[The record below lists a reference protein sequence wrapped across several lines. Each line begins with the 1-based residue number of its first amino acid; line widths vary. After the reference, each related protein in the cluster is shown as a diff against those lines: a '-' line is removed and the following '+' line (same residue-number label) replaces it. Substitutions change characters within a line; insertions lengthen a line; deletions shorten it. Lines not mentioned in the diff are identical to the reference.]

1 MHVFGPGFDCSLDVQ
16 NKFLSDASGFRL
28 SIMGQLLLVRHGQAS
43 FGADDYDQLSD
54 LGKRQSIRLGAYWQQ
69 MAAEQSGAEALRFE
83 AVLMGSLKRHRQTWE
98 GIAQG
103 AQLQMKPEVWPE
115 LNEYDSHALIETIHP
130 EPLAKPDTPEMY
142 KHHFRL
148 LRTAL
153 QQWMAGATQPR
164 GMPSYAEFAAGIQAV
179 LKHVR
184 ENHQGRVLIVSSGGP
199 ISTAVA
205 QILKAPAETSIE
217 LNLRIRN
224 TALTEFV
231 FTPSR
236 HMLLS
241 YNNLP
246 HLDHADHRSWI
257 TFA

>member
-1 MHVFGPGFDCSLDVQ
+1 
-16 NKFLSDASGFRL
+16 
-28 SIMGQLLLVRHGQAS
+28 MGQLTLVRHGQAS

-54 LGKRQSIRLGAYWQQ
+54 LGKRQSIRLGAYWRQTTVHKPD
-69 MAAEQSGAEALRFE
+69 ALKFD
-83 AVLMGSLKRHRQTWE
+83 AVFMGSLKRHRQTWE
-98 GIAQG
+98 GIAEG
-103 AQLQMKPEVWPE
+103 AGLNMTPEIWPG
-115 LNEYDSHALIETIHP
+115 LNEYDSHALIETVHP

-153 QQWMAGATQPR
+153 QKWMAGETQPH
-164 GMPSYAEFAAGIQAV
+164 GMPSYAAFAEGIQAV
-179 LKHVR
+179 LTRVR
-184 ENHQGRVLIVSSGGP
+184 THHQGRALLVSSGGP
-199 ISTAVA
+199 ISTAVG
-205 QILKAPAETSIE
+205 QVLGAPAETSIE

-224 TALTEFV
+224 TAVTDFI
-231 FTPSR
+231 FSNSR

-246 HLDHADHRSWI
+246 HLEDSEHHSWV

>member
-1 MHVFGPGFDCSLDVQ
+1 
-16 NKFLSDASGFRL
+16 
-28 SIMGQLLLVRHGQAS
+28 MGQLILVRHGQAS
-43 FGADDYDQLSD
+43 FGADDYDQLSE

-69 MAAEQSGAEALRFE
+69 AAAHTPQALAFE

-98 GIAQG
+98 GIAEG
-103 AQLQMKPEVWPE
+103 ANLHMTPEVWPA
-115 LNEYDSHALIETIHP
+115 LNEYDSHALIETVHP
-130 EPLAKPDTPEMY
+130 MPLAKPDTPEMY

-153 QQWMAGATQPR
+153 QKWMAGETQPK
-164 GMPSYAEFAAGIQAV
+164 GMPSYLEFGQGIQEV
-179 LKHVR
+179 LNHVR
-184 ENHQGRVLIVSSGGP
+184 TRYQGRVLLVSSGGP
-199 ISTAVA
+199 ISTAVG
-205 QILKAPAETSIE
+205 QILGAPADTSIE

-224 TALTEFV
+224 TALTEFIY
-231 FTPSR
+231 TPSR

-246 HLDHADHRSWI
+246 HLEDEKYQKWM

>member
-1 MHVFGPGFDCSLDVQ
+1 
-16 NKFLSDASGFRL
+16 
-28 SIMGQLLLVRHGQAS
+28 MGQLYLVRHGQAS

-54 LGKRQSIRLGAYWQQ
+54 LGQRQSNRLGQYLRQTAT
-69 MAAEQSGAEALRFE
+69 EQFGAELKFE
-83 AVLMGSLKRHRQTWE
+83 AVFMGSLKRHRQTWE

-103 AQLQMKPEVWPE
+103 AQLQNAPEVWPE

-130 EPLAKPDTPEMY
+130 VPLAKPDTPEMY

-153 QQWMAGATQPR
+153 QKWMAGETQPK
-164 GMPSYAEFAAGIQAV
+164 GMSPYAEFAAGIQAV
-179 LKHVR
+179 LKHIR
-184 ENHQGRVLIVSSGGP
+184 ENHQGRVLVVSSGGP
-199 ISTAVA
+199 ISTAVG
-205 QILKAPAETSIE
+205 QVLQAPAETSIE

-246 HLDHADHRSWI
+246 HLDHPDHRDWV

>member
-1 MHVFGPGFDCSLDVQ
+1 
-16 NKFLSDASGFRL
+16 
-28 SIMGQLLLVRHGQAS
+28 MGQLLLVRHGQAS
-43 FGADDYDQLSD
+43 FGADDYDQLSN
-54 LGKRQSIRLGAYWQQ
+54 LGQQQSIRLGQYWLQ
-69 MAAEQSGAEALRFE
+69 AASEHEGAEALKFE
-83 AVLMGSLKRHRQTWE
+83 AVYMGSLKRHRQTWE

-103 AQLQMKPEVWPE
+103 AQLQIEAEVWPE

-130 EPLAKPDTPEMY
+130 APLAKPDTPEMY

-153 QQWMAGATQPR
+153 QKWMAGETQPK
-164 GMPSYAEFAAGIQAV
+164 GMASYAEFAAGIQSV
-179 LKHVR
+179 LTHIR
-184 ENHQGRVLIVSSGGP
+184 EKHQGRVLVVSSGGP
-199 ISTAVA
+199 ISTAVG
-205 QILKAPAETSIE
+205 QVLQAPAETSIE

-231 FTPSR
+231 FSPSR

-241 YNNLP
+241 YNNLT
-246 HLDHADHRSWI
+246 HLDHTDHRSWV

>member
-1 MHVFGPGFDCSLDVQ
+1 
-16 NKFLSDASGFRL
+16 
-28 SIMGQLLLVRHGQAS
+28 MGQLYLVRHGQAS
-43 FGADDYDQLSD
+43 FGADDYDQLSE
-54 LGKRQSIRLGAYWQQ
+54 LGHRQSIRLGQYLHQTAT
-69 MAAEQSGAEALRFE
+69 EQLGDVLKFE
-83 AVLMGSLKRHRQTWE
+83 AVFMGSLKRHRQTWE

-103 AQLQMKPEVWPE
+103 AQLQNAPEVWPE

-130 EPLAKPDTPEMY
+130 EPLPKPDTPEMY

-148 LRTAL
+148 LRKAL
-153 QQWMAGATQPR
+153 QKWMAGETQPK
-164 GMPSYAEFAAGIQAV
+164 GMSHYAEFAAGIQAV
-179 LKHVR
+179 LKHIR
-184 ENHQGRVLIVSSGGP
+184 ENHQGRVLVVSSGGP
-199 ISTAVA
+199 ISTAVG
-205 QILKAPAETSIE
+205 QVLQAPAETSIE

-246 HLDHADHRSWI
+246 HLDHPDHRGWV

>member
-1 MHVFGPGFDCSLDVQ
+1 
-16 NKFLSDASGFRL
+16 
-28 SIMGQLLLVRHGQAS
+28 
-43 FGADDYDQLSD
+43 
-54 LGKRQSIRLGAYWQQ
+54 
-69 MAAEQSGAEALRFE
+69 
-83 AVLMGSLKRHRQTWE
+83 MGSLKRHRQTWE

-103 AQLQMKPEVWPE
+103 AQLHNVPEVWPE

-153 QQWMAGATQPR
+153 QKWMAGETQPK
-164 GMPSYAEFAAGIQAV
+164 GMTSYAEFAAGIQAV

-199 ISTAVA
+199 ISTAVG
-205 QILKAPAETSIE
+205 QVLQAPAETSIE

-231 FTPSR
+231 FSPSR

-246 HLDHADHRSWI
+246 HLDHAAHLSWI

>member
-1 MHVFGPGFDCSLDVQ
+1 
-16 NKFLSDASGFRL
+16 
-28 SIMGQLLLVRHGQAS
+28 MGQLYLVRHGQAS

-54 LGKRQSIRLGAYWQQ
+54 LGQRQSIRLGQYLHQTAT
-69 MAAEQSGAEALRFE
+69 EQFGAELKFE
-83 AVLMGSLKRHRQTWE
+83 AVFMGSLKRHRQTWE

-103 AQLQMKPEVWPE
+103 AQLQNAPEVWPE

-130 EPLAKPDTPEMY
+130 EPLAKPDSPEMY

-153 QQWMAGATQPR
+153 QKWMAGETQPK
-164 GMPSYAEFAAGIQAV
+164 GMSPYAEFAAGIQAV
-179 LKHVR
+179 LKHIR
-184 ENHQGRVLIVSSGGP
+184 ENHQGRVLVVSSGGP
-199 ISTAVA
+199 ISTAVG
-205 QILKAPAETSIE
+205 QVLQAPAETSIE

-246 HLDHADHRSWI
+246 HLDHPDHRDWV

>member
-1 MHVFGPGFDCSLDVQ
+1 
-16 NKFLSDASGFRL
+16 
-28 SIMGQLLLVRHGQAS
+28 MGQLYLVRHGQAS
-43 FGADDYDQLSD
+43 FGADDYDQLSE
-54 LGKRQSIRLGAYWQQ
+54 LGQRQSIRLGQYLHQTAT
-69 MAAEQSGAEALRFE
+69 EQFGDVLKFE

-103 AQLQMKPEVWPE
+103 AQLQNAPEVWPE

-130 EPLAKPDTPEMY
+130 EPLPKPDTPEMY

-153 QQWMAGATQPR
+153 KKWMAGETQPK
-164 GMPSYAEFAAGIQAV
+164 GMPHYAEFAAGIQAV
-179 LKHVR
+179 LKHIR
-184 ENHQGRVLIVSSGGP
+184 ENHQGRVLVVSSGGP
-199 ISTAVA
+199 ISTAVG
-205 QILKAPAETSIE
+205 QVLQAPAETSIE

-246 HLDHADHRSWI
+246 HLDHPDHRGWV

>member
-1 MHVFGPGFDCSLDVQ
+1 VHVFDLGFDCRLDVHKQ
-16 NKFLSDASGFRL
+16 FLTGASGFRL
-28 SIMGQLLLVRHGQAS
+28 STMGQLLLVRHGQAS

-54 LGKRQSIRLGAYWQQ
+54 LGKKQSIRLGEYWQHK
-69 MAAEQSGAEALRFE
+69 AAEQADAEPVKFE
-83 AVLMGSLKRHRQTWE
+83 AVFMGSLKRHRQTWE
-98 GIAQG
+98 GIAMG
-103 AQLQMKPEVWPE
+103 AKLQMNPEVWPE

-148 LRTAL
+148 LRTSL

-184 ENHQGRVLIVSSGGP
+184 ENHQGRILIVSSGGP
-199 ISTAVA
+199 ISTVVA
-205 QILKAPAETSIE
+205 QILQAPAETSIE

-224 TALTEFV
+224 TALAEFV

-236 HMLLS
+236 YMLLS

-246 HLDHADHRSWI
+246 HLDHADHRSWV

>member
-1 MHVFGPGFDCSLDVQ
+1 
-16 NKFLSDASGFRL
+16 
-28 SIMGQLLLVRHGQAS
+28 MGQLLLVRHGQAS

-54 LGKRQSIRLGAYWQQ
+54 LGKRQSIRLGQYWLQ
-69 MAAEQSGAEALRFE
+69 AASEHEGAEALKFE
-83 AVLMGSLKRHRQTWE
+83 AVYMGSLKRHRQTWE

-103 AQLQMKPEVWPE
+103 AQLQNQPEVWPE
-115 LNEYDSHALIETIHP
+115 LNEYDSQALIESIHP
-130 EPLAKPDTPEMY
+130 EPLAKPDTPELY

-153 QQWMAGATQPR
+153 QKWMAGETQPK
-164 GMPSYAEFAAGIQAV
+164 GMARYAEFAAGIQSV
-179 LKHVR
+179 MKHIR
-184 ENHQGRVLIVSSGGP
+184 ENHQGRVLVVSSGGP
-199 ISTAVA
+199 ISTAVG
-205 QILKAPAETSIE
+205 QVLQAPAETSIE

-231 FTPSR
+231 FSPSR

>member
-1 MHVFGPGFDCSLDVQ
+1 
-16 NKFLSDASGFRL
+16 
-28 SIMGQLLLVRHGQAS
+28 MGHLTLVRHGQAS
-43 FGADDYDQLSD
+43 FGADDYDQLSP
-54 LGKRQSIRLGAYWQQ
+54 LGQRQSIRLGEYWREVQNRASTGS
-69 MAAEQSGAEALRFE
+69 AATTLNFD

-98 GIAQG
+98 GIAEG
-103 AQLQMKPEVWPE
+103 AQLDMTPQVWPG

-130 EPLAKPDTPEMY
+130 EPLAKPDSPEMY

-153 QQWMAGATQPR
+153 QKWMAGETSPQ
-164 GMPSYAEFAAGIQAV
+164 GMPSYAEFAQGIQDV
-179 LKHVR
+179 LTHVR
-184 ENHQGRVLIVSSGGP
+184 TNFQGRVLVVSSGGP
-199 ISTAVA
+199 ISTAVG
-205 QILKAPAETSIE
+205 QVLGAPADTSIE

-246 HLDHADHRSWI
+246 HLDSQAHQNWV

>member
-1 MHVFGPGFDCSLDVQ
+1 
-16 NKFLSDASGFRL
+16 
-28 SIMGQLLLVRHGQAS
+28 MGQLTLVRHGQAS
-43 FGADDYDQLSD
+43 FGADDYDQLSE
-54 LGKRQSIRLGAYWQQ
+54 LGQRQSIRLGAYWKQTS
-69 MAAEQSGAEALRFE
+69 EHTPDTLSFD
-83 AVLMGSLKRHRQTWE
+83 AVLIGSLKRHRQTWE

-103 AQLQMKPEVWPE
+103 ASLQLTPEVWPE
-115 LNEYDSHALIETIHP
+115 LNEYDSHALIATVHP

-153 QQWMAGATQPR
+153 QKWMAGETQPK
-164 GMPSYAEFAAGIQAV
+164 GMPSYDVFVQGIQAV
-179 LKHVR
+179 LSHVR
-184 ENHQGRVLIVSSGGP
+184 SNYKGRVLLVSSGGP
-199 ISTAVA
+199 ISTAVG
-205 QILKAPAETSIE
+205 QVLGAPADTTIE

-224 TALTEFV
+224 TALTEFIY
-231 FTPSR
+231 TPSR

-246 HLDHADHRSWI
+246 HLDDSTHHKWV

>member
-1 MHVFGPGFDCSLDVQ
+1 
-16 NKFLSDASGFRL
+16 
-28 SIMGQLLLVRHGQAS
+28 
-43 FGADDYDQLSD
+43 
-54 LGKRQSIRLGAYWQQ
+54 
-69 MAAEQSGAEALRFE
+69 
-83 AVLMGSLKRHRQTWE
+83 MGSLKRHRQTWE

-103 AQLQMKPEVWPE
+103 AHLNNAPEVWPE

-130 EPLAKPDTPEMY
+130 EPLAKPDTPELY

-153 QQWMAGATQPR
+153 QKWMAGETQPK
-164 GMPSYAEFAAGIQAV
+164 GMTSYAEFAAGIQAV

-184 ENHQGRVLIVSSGGP
+184 DKYQGRVLIVSSGGP
-199 ISTAVA
+199 ISTAVG
-205 QILKAPAETSIE
+205 QVLQAPAETSIE

-231 FTPSR
+231 FSPSR

-246 HLDHADHRSWI
+246 HLDHAAHRSWI

>member
-1 MHVFGPGFDCSLDVQ
+1 
-16 NKFLSDASGFRL
+16 
-28 SIMGQLLLVRHGQAS
+28 MGQLYLVRHGQAS
-43 FGADDYDQLSD
+43 FGADDYDQLSE
-54 LGKRQSIRLGAYWQQ
+54 LGHRQSIRLGQYLHQTAT
-69 MAAEQSGAEALRFE
+69 EQLGDVLKFE
-83 AVLMGSLKRHRQTWE
+83 AVFMGSLKRHRQTWE

-103 AQLQMKPEVWPE
+103 AQLQNAPEVWPE
-115 LNEYDSHALIETIHP
+115 LNEYDSHALIETIHS
-130 EPLAKPDTPEMY
+130 EPLPKPDTPEMY

-148 LRTAL
+148 LRKAL
-153 QQWMAGATQPR
+153 QKWMAGETQPK
-164 GMPSYAEFAAGIQAV
+164 GMSHYAEFAAGIQAV
-179 LKHVR
+179 LKHIR
-184 ENHQGRVLIVSSGGP
+184 ENHQGRVLVVSSGGP
-199 ISTAVA
+199 ISTAVG
-205 QILKAPAETSIE
+205 QVLQAPAETSIE

-246 HLDHADHRSWI
+246 HLDHPDHRGWV

>member
-1 MHVFGPGFDCSLDVQ
+1 
-16 NKFLSDASGFRL
+16 
-28 SIMGQLLLVRHGQAS
+28 MGQLTLVRHGQAS

-54 LGKRQSIRLGAYWQQ
+54 LGKRQSIRLGAYWKQ
-69 MAAEQSGAEALRFE
+69 ATAHAPDVLAFD

-98 GIAQG
+98 GIAEG
-103 AQLQMKPEVWPE
+103 AGLHMTPEVWPG
-115 LNEYDSHALIETIHP
+115 LNEYDSHALIETVHP
-130 EPLAKPDTPEMY
+130 MPLAKPDTPEMY

-153 QQWMAGATQPR
+153 QKWMAGETQPK
-164 GMPSYAEFAAGIQAV
+164 GMPSYAEFVQGIQEV
-179 LKHVR
+179 LEHVR
-184 ENHQGRVLIVSSGGP
+184 TRYQGRVLLVSSGGP
-199 ISTAVA
+199 ISTAVG
-205 QILKAPAETSIE
+205 QVLGAPADTTIE

-224 TALTEFV
+224 TALTEFIY
-231 FTPSR
+231 TPSR

-246 HLDHADHRSWI
+246 HLDGSDHHQWV

>member
-1 MHVFGPGFDCSLDVQ
+1 
-16 NKFLSDASGFRL
+16 
-28 SIMGQLLLVRHGQAS
+28 MGQLILVRHGQAS
-43 FGADDYDQLSD
+43 FGAEDYDQLSD
-54 LGKRQSIRLGAYWQQ
+54 LGKRQSIRLGQYWKQT
-69 MAAEQSGAEALRFE
+69 STHRPDTLSFD

-98 GIAQG
+98 GIAEG
-103 AQLQMKPEVWPE
+103 AELNMTPEIWPA
-115 LNEYDSHALIETIHP
+115 LNEYDSHALIETVHP

-153 QQWMAGATQPR
+153 QKWMAGETQPK
-164 GMPSYAEFAAGIQAV
+164 GMPSFAEFSGGIQAV

-184 ENHQGRVLIVSSGGP
+184 ETHQGRVLIVSSGGP
-199 ISTAVA
+199 IATAVS
-205 QILKAPAETSIE
+205 QVLSAPSETAIE

-224 TALTEFV
+224 TAVTEFA
-231 FTPSR
+231 FTPKR

-246 HLDHADHRSWI
+246 HLDKAPHQDWVTYS
-257 TFA
+257 

>member
-1 MHVFGPGFDCSLDVQ
+1 
-16 NKFLSDASGFRL
+16 
-28 SIMGQLLLVRHGQAS
+28 MGHLTLVRHGQAS
-43 FGADDYDQLSD
+43 FGADDYDQLSP
-54 LGKRQSIRLGAYWQQ
+54 LGQQQSFRLGEYWRESKGL
-69 MAAEQSGAEALRFE
+69 ASPLNEQPIE

-98 GIAQG
+98 GIAEG
-103 AQLQMKPEVWPE
+103 AQLSLTPQVWPG
-115 LNEYDSHALIETIHP
+115 LNEYDSHALIATIHP
-130 EPLAKPDTPEMY
+130 EPLAKPDSPEMY

-153 QQWMAGATQPR
+153 QKWMAGETAPK
-164 GMPSYAEFAAGIQAV
+164 GMPSYVDFAQGIQDV
-179 LKHVR
+179 LTHVR
-184 ENHQGRVLIVSSGGP
+184 THYQGRVLVVSSGGP
-199 ISTAVA
+199 ISTAVG
-205 QILKAPAETSIE
+205 QVLSAPADTSIE

-246 HLDHADHRSWI
+246 HLDTQEHQSWV

>member
-1 MHVFGPGFDCSLDVQ
+1 
-16 NKFLSDASGFRL
+16 
-28 SIMGQLLLVRHGQAS
+28 MGQLLLVRHGQAS
-43 FGADDYDQLSD
+43 FGADDYDQLSA
-54 LGKRQSIRLGAYWQQ
+54 LGQKQSIRLGEYWQQ
-69 MAAEQSGAEALRFE
+69 MAAEQAGAEPLKFD
-83 AVLMGSLKRHRQTWE
+83 AVFMGSLKRHRQTWE

-103 AQLQMKPEVWPE
+103 AHLNNAPEVWPE

-130 EPLAKPDTPEMY
+130 EPLAKPDTPELY

-153 QQWMAGATQPR
+153 QKWMAGETQPK
-164 GMPSYAEFAAGIQAV
+164 GMTSYAEFAAGIQAV

-184 ENHQGRVLIVSSGGP
+184 EKHQGRVLI
-199 ISTAVA
+199 STAVG
-205 QILKAPAETSIE
+205 QVLQAPAETSIE

-231 FTPSR
+231 FSPSR

-246 HLDHADHRSWI
+246 HLDHAAHRSWI

>member
-1 MHVFGPGFDCSLDVQ
+1 
-16 NKFLSDASGFRL
+16 
-28 SIMGQLLLVRHGQAS
+28 MGQLTLVRHGQAS
-43 FGADDYDQLSD
+43 FGADDYDQLSE
-54 LGKRQSIRLGAYWQQ
+54 LGQRQSIRLGAYWKPDTL
-69 MAAEQSGAEALRFE
+69 SFD
-83 AVLMGSLKRHRQTWE
+83 AVLIGSLKRHRQTWE

-103 AQLQMKPEVWPE
+103 ASLQMTPEVWPE
-115 LNEYDSHALIETIHP
+115 LNEYDSHALIASVHP

-153 QQWMAGATQPR
+153 QKWMAGETQPK
-164 GMPSYAEFAAGIQAV
+164 GMPSYDVFVQGIQAV
-179 LKHVR
+179 LTHVR
-184 ENHQGRVLIVSSGGP
+184 SNYKGRVLLVSSGGP
-199 ISTAVA
+199 ISTAVG
-205 QILKAPAETSIE
+205 QVLGAPADTTIE

-224 TALTEFV
+224 TALTEFIY
-231 FTPSR
+231 TPSR

-246 HLDHADHRSWI
+246 HLDDSTHHNWV